1 MRLLMRFLMR
11 LLMGLL
17 ISNLLGSLK
26 TYLTF
31 EVPHAAPTVLAKT
44 VLQIRRCAVDAQ
56 QFPNRQT
63 RVRVGARVDVAVPGQ
78 ASLQPRLA

>member
-1 MRLLMRFLMR
+1 MRFLMR

-56 QFPNRQT
+56 QSPNRQT
-63 RVRVGARVDVAVPGQ
+63 VAVVRVGGRVVAVPGQ

>member
-1 MRLLMRFLMR
+1 MRFLMR

-26 TYLTF
+26 TYLIF

-56 QFPNRQT
+56 QSPNRQT
-63 RVRVGARVDVAVPGQ
+63 VAVVRVGARVDVAVPGQ